1 MPNITLD
8 RLMTFVTAYGDI
20 KIVDRS
26 GKTIMLQPDV
36 PDVFD
41 LIAKADRFWYGEKW
55 HSREG
60 FLRILER
67 AESAD
72 AE

>member
-1 MPNITLD
+1 LNALIPH
-8 RLMTFVTAYGDI
+8 RLE
-20 KIVDRS
+20 
-26 GKTIMLQPDV
+26 MLELGA

-41 LIAKADRFWYGEKW
+41 LIENADRFWYGDRW
-55 HSREG
+55 YSREG
-60 FLRILER
+60 FLLLLER